1 MKCVSPITLRPFDL
15 LANPA
20 ANQIRATLSKNQTE
34 LDIRVET
41 PAGGDGQQIVKINE
55 KLTKFIGHDEILLE
69 VPVQVDLEIEC
80 SEGVSVS
87 GIESD
92 EIKVLSLTGIR
103 TKNIKSEEIHLVS
116 SGNIQ
121 CEGQIL
127 AKKLVIQ
134 AQQEGVRGGKRGT
147 EVGHI

>member
-41 PAGGDGQQIVKINE
+41 PAGEDQQIVKINE
-55 KLTKFIGHDEILLE
+55 ELTKFIGHDEILLE

-116 SGNIQ
+116 SGHIQ